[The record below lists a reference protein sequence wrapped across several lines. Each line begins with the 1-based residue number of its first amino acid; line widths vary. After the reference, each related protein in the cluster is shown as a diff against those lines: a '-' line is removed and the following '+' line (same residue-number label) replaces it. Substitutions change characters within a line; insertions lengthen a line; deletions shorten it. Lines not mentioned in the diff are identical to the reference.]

1 MSKTLL
7 LEKYIKK
14 AVRKALQE
22 QEEQQ
27 VKAEK
32 AMYFIHRFPGL
43 KKTLVELM
51 SPAFGRYIADIS
63 LIAPKPTTFNVALIN
78 GQNFSISYL
87 GKANFNVKIS
97 GKKYYPSNIG
107 ESQRASQAIA
117 DLLELNYAPKE
128 SAEEI
133 SSKRDFDIKSDL
145 EAGGD
150 IAPGNLTPAELNS
163 IPNTPQQPP
172 NSEEPL
178 PPEENSEELPV

>member
-1 MSKTLL
+1 MNKALL

-27 VKAEK
+27 VRAEK

-51 SPAFGRYIADIS
+51 SPAFGRYIADVS
-63 LIAPKPTTFNVALIN
+63 LVAPKPTTFNVALIN
-78 GQNFSISYL
+78 GQDFIIYYNGRGNFT
-87 GKANFNVKIS
+87 VKVA
-97 GKKYYPSNIG
+97 GKKYSPSNIG

-128 SAEEI
+128 TAEEL
-133 SSKRDFDIKSDL
+133 SSQRDADIKSDL

-150 IAPGNLTPAELNS
+150 LTQGNFPPTPPSGNQPTPNPEL
-163 IPNTPQQPP
+163 PN
-172 NSEEPL
+172 NEEP
-178 PPEENSEELPV
+178 PAPEEELPV